1 MAYFGL
7 QIFETLEFNIRAFIA
22 TFKGM
27 TLVKENIFCQQRRLR
42 TALILAE
49 VKVFLNL
56 LIRVALAINVI
67 IKYFSNTKSGKQNG
81 PTDTVIR
88 TCETKVWHFIQNIW
102 FLLRWWLNKRNKC
115 FSYCSIKIRLLHKKL
130 FLSFCMKFVV
140 CLNLWVIWPP

>member
-1 MAYFGL
+1 MAHFGL

-27 TLVKENIFCQQRRLR
+27 TLGKENIFCQQHRLR
-42 TALILAE
+42 TTLMLAQ

-56 LIRVALAINVI
+56 FTRVALGMKVI
-67 IKYFSNTKSGKQNG
+67 VKYFSNTKSRKQNG

-88 TCETKVWHFIQNIW
+88 TCETKLWHFIQNIW
-102 FLLRWWLNKRNKC
+102 FLFRWWLNKRNKC

-130 FLSFCMKFVV
+130 FLSFCMKFLVS
-140 CLNLWVIWPP
+140 